1 MNFKIENVDCIKFI
15 KKLKKDNPLFKF
27 DAVITDPPY
36 NISRKN
42 NFHTIG
48 RAGINFGEWDYNFD
62 QISWIREL
70 SLLIKDSGSIII
82 FNDYKNFGVISKVL
96 EKENFSVKD
105 LLRWEKIILCHE
117 ILIDVM

>member
-82 FNDYKNFGVISKVL
+82 FNDYKNFGIISRVL